1 MTEAEQLIQIIEE
14 GRTKEVC
21 AAIKT
26 LLDSG
31 YDPQRIIQECVMPAL
46 ENVGRRFE
54 TQEIYITEMLMAA
67 RTVSTGNE
75 YLKKK
80 MNIQLPISRYKV
92 VIGTV
97 KDDLHFIGKNL
108 VAMSMRSLG
117 IEVVDLGVDVPPE
130 QFVLAAES
138 DPNVRI
144 VAISAL
150 LTTTLPV
157 MKKTVKALKNC
168 KAAERI
174 NIMVGGGP
182 VTETFANS
190 IGADYYTK
198 SAYEAAMVVKDI
210 VNRLAESPGPRD

>member
-1 MTEAEQLIQIIEE
+1 
-14 GRTKEVC
+14 
-21 AAIKT
+21 
-26 LLDSG
+26 
-31 YDPQRIIQECVMPAL
+31 
-46 ENVGRRFE
+46 
-54 TQEIYITEMLMAA
+54 
-67 RTVSTGNE
+67 
-75 YLKKK
+75 
-80 MNIQLPISRYKV
+80 
-92 VIGTV
+92 
-97 KDDLHFIGKNL
+97 
-108 VAMSMRSLG
+108 MSMRSLG
-117 IEVVDLGVDVPPE
+117 IAVVDLGVDVPPE